1 MAKIHISISIDIK
14 ENNETKKRIVAISE
28 DNPYKAAC
36 GAFDEILCFLKEKA
50 NLSMGGLS
58 GGYTDDDRMFK

>member
-1 MAKIHISISIDIK
+1 MAKIHISIGIDIK
-14 ENNETKKRIVAISE
+14 ENHETKHRIIEISE

-36 GAFDEILCFLKEKA
+36 GAFDEILFFLKEKA

-58 GGYTDDDRMFK
+58 GGYTDDDRMYK